1 MFEFYNGGICEEN
14 VMKNSKLLILIAAS
28 LLFSCGNNSSNSSS
42 SSESSKNQTETVD
55 TTKVDSTI
63 TSSETTTETTT
74 VSSTEST
81 ESSIESSES
90 STESSESSTES
101 SSSTTEEVKYT
112 VNFVGE
118 NVNAS
123 IIGTKEEF
131 ASGEEVIFSYS
142 VTYGYKVTSFTIK
155 DASGADVEYAE
166 TSFVTFTM
174 PSSNVT
180 VSFFTVARHALSL
193 KNGEHS
199 SITVA
204 DQKDYY
210 DEGDVVNFT
219 VTFEEGYELD
229 TLKVYKVM
237 GEVAMEIE
245 YQATETNYS
254 FTFADMNMQIVLT
267 DKAKPVS
274 SDPFTIKTTYQGT
287 WGYYDGSYDYDMYL
301 RVIFNGDKT
310 LSWYLSYKA
319 LDDWDDYYAYIAPKA
334 VIRASA
340 STLPAGMPGDFKD
353 GDENASY
360 SYDEV
365 NEKITFTT
373 KVKNSDMECSIK
385 LNKEGE
391 EIKTITFETK
401 MGDEYHQTGN
411 RTLKKI

>member
-1 MFEFYNGGICEEN
+1 
-14 VMKNSKLLILIAAS
+14 MKNSKLLILIAAS
-28 LLFSCGNNSSNSSS
+28 LLLSCGNNSSNSSS
-42 SSESSKNQTETVD
+42 SSESSKNQTETVN

-63 TSSETTTETTT
+63 ESSETTTETTT
-74 VSSTEST
+74 VSSTESN
-81 ESSIESSES
+81 ESSTESSES

-101 SSSTTEEVKYT
+101 SSTTTEEVKYT
-112 VNFVGE
+112 VNFVGTE
-118 NVNAS
+118 FVNAS
-123 IIGTKEEF
+123 LIGTKEEF

-142 VTYGYKVTSFTIK
+142 VAYGYKITSFSIK

-174 PSSNVT
+174 PSSDVT
-180 VSFFTVARHALSL
+180 VSFFAVARHTLSL

-199 SITVA
+199 SIAVA

-254 FTFADMNMQIVLT
+254 FIFADMNMQIVLA

-274 SDPFTIKTTYQGT
+274 SDPFTVKTSYQGD
-287 WGYYDGSYDYDMYL
+287 WDYYDGYDTTYTMYL
-301 RVIFNGDKT
+301 RIVFNGDKT
-310 LSWYLSYKA
+310 LSWYLNY
-319 LDDWDDYYAYIAPKA
+319 LYYDEYYAYIPLKAAVYAAPSDMMGSP
-334 VIRASA
+334 RDSGEN
-340 STLPAGMPGDFKD
+340 LP
-353 GDENASY
+353 Y
-360 SYDEV
+360 TYDQV
-365 NEKITFTT
+365 NEKITFTAA
-373 KVKNSDMECSIK
+373 VKSSDIECSIK
-385 LNKEGE
+385 LNKEAN
-391 EIKTITFETK
+391 EIKTITFETQ
-401 MGDEYHQTGN
+401 MGDEYYQTGN

>member
-1 MFEFYNGGICEEN
+1 
-14 VMKNSKLLILIAAS
+14 MKNSKLLILIAAS
-28 LLFSCGNNSSNSSS
+28 LLLSCGNNSSNSSS
-42 SSESSKNQTETVD
+42 SSESSKNQTETVN

-74 VSSTEST
+74 ASSTESSESST
-81 ESSIESSES
+81 ESSTESSES

-101 SSSTTEEVKYT
+101 SSSITEEAKYT
-112 VNFVGE
+112 VNFVGTE
-118 NVNAS
+118 FVDADT
-123 IIGTKEEF
+123 IGTKKEF

-142 VTYGYKVTSFTIK
+142 VTYGYKITSFTIK

-174 PSSNVT
+174 PASNVT
-180 VSFFTVARHALSL
+180 VSFFTVARHTLSL
-193 KNGEHS
+193 TNGEHS

-254 FTFADMNMQIVLT
+254 FTFADMNMQIVLA

-274 SDPFTIKTTYQGT
+274 SDPFTVKTTYQSDEWLFPNGDYN
-287 WGYYDGSYDYDMYL
+287 YYMYL
-301 RVIFNGDKT
+301 RVVFNGDMT
-310 LSWYLSYKA
+310 LSWYLSFNFEYWGGE
-319 LDDWDDYYAYIAPKA
+319 DCAYIPPKRAA
-334 VIRASA
+334 V
-340 STLPAGMPGDFKD
+340 TKPNDMPGEEFKD
-353 GDENASY
+353 GQENLQY
-360 SYDEV
+360 TYDQA
-365 NEKITFTT
+365 NEKITFTAA
-373 KVKNSDMECSIK
+373 VKSSDIECSIK
-385 LNKEGE
+385 LNKEGN
-391 EIKTITFETK
+391 EIKTITFETQID
-401 MGDEYHQTGN
+401 DEYYQTGN
-411 RTLKKI
+411 KTLKKI

>member
-1 MFEFYNGGICEEN
+1 
-14 VMKNSKLLILIAAS
+14 MKNSKLLILIAAS
-28 LLFSCGNNSSNSSS
+28 LLLSCGNNSSNSSS
-42 SSESSKNQTETVD
+42 SSESSKNQTETVN

-63 TSSETTTETTT
+63 ESSKTTTETTT
-74 VSSTEST
+74 VSST
-81 ESSIESSES
+81 ESSES

-101 SSSTTEEVKYT
+101 SEFSTESSSTTTEEVKYT

-118 NVNAS
+118 NVNADT
-123 IIGTKEEF
+123 IGTKEEF
-131 ASGEEVIFSYS
+131 ASGEEVMFSYS
-142 VTYGYKVTSFTIK
+142 AKYRYKITSFTIK

-180 VSFFTVARHALSL
+180 VSFFTVARHTLSL
-193 KNGEHS
+193 KSGEHS
-199 SITVA
+199 SITVT

-254 FTFADMNMQIVLT
+254 FTFADMNMQIALT

-274 SDPFTIKTTYQGT
+274 SDPFTIKTTYQSDE
-287 WGYYDGSYDYDMYL
+287 WLFPNGYYNYYMFL
-301 RVIFNGDKT
+301 RVVFNGDTT
-310 LSWYLSYKA
+310 LSWYLSFNSEYYEGGE
-319 LDDWDDYYAYIAPKA
+319 DWAYIPPKRAVVTLPNDMPGEELKDGQENLPYAYDQA
-334 VIRASA
+334 
-340 STLPAGMPGDFKD
+340 
-353 GDENASY
+353 
-360 SYDEV
+360 
-365 NEKITFTT
+365 NEKITFTAT
-373 KVKNSDMECSIK
+373 VKSSDIECSIK
-385 LNKEGE
+385 LNKEAN

-401 MGDEYHQTGN
+401 MGDEYYQTGN

>member
-1 MFEFYNGGICEEN
+1 
-14 VMKNSKLLILIAAS
+14 MKNSKLLILIAAS
-28 LLFSCGNNSSNSSS
+28 LLLSCGNNSSNSSS
-42 SSESSKNQTETVD
+42 SSESSKNQTETVN

-63 TSSETTTETTT
+63 ESSETTTETTT
-74 VSSTEST
+74 VSST
-81 ESSIESSES
+81 ESSES

-101 SSSTTEEVKYT
+101 SESLTESSSTTTEEVKYT
-112 VNFVGE
+112 VNFVGTE
-118 NVNAS
+118 FVNAS
-123 IIGTKEEF
+123 LIGTKEEF

-142 VTYGYKVTSFTIK
+142 VAYGYKITSFSIK
-155 DASGADVEYAE
+155 DASGTDVEYAE

-180 VSFFTVARHALSL
+180 VSFFTVARHTLSL

-199 SITVA
+199 SITVT

-274 SDPFTIKTTYQGT
+274 SDPFTVKTTYQSDEWLFPNGDYN
-287 WGYYDGSYDYDMYL
+287 YYMYL
-301 RVIFNGDKT
+301 RVVFNGDTT
-310 LSWYLSYKA
+310 LSWYLSFNSEYWGGE
-319 LDDWDDYYAYIAPKA
+319 DWAYIAPKKA
-334 VIRASA
+334 MV
-340 STLPAGMPGDFKD
+340 TLPNDMPGEELKD
-353 GDENASY
+353 GQENLPY
-360 SYDEV
+360 TYDQA
-365 NEKITFTT
+365 NEKITFTAS
-373 KVKNSDMECSIK
+373 VKSSDIECSIK
-385 LNKEGE
+385 LNKEGN
-391 EIKTITFETK
+391 EIKTITFETQ
-401 MGDEYHQTGN
+401 MGDEYYQTSN

>member
-28 LLFSCGNNSSNSSS
+28 LLLSCGNNSSNSSS

-63 TSSETTTETTT
+63 TSSETTTETTS
-74 VSSTEST
+74 VSSIESS

-101 SSSTTEEVKYT
+101 SSTTTEEVKYT

-118 NVNAS
+118 NVNAKL
-123 IIGTKEEF
+123 IGTKEEF

-155 DASGADVEYAE
+155 DASGADVEYVQ

-274 SDPFTIKTTYQGT
+274 SDPFTIKTTYQSDEWLFPNGDYN
-287 WGYYDGSYDYDMYL
+287 YYMYL
-301 RVIFNGDKT
+301 RVVFNGDMT
-310 LSWYLSYKA
+310 LSWYLSFNSEYWGGE
-319 LDDWDDYYAYIAPKA
+319 DWAYISPKRAA
-334 VIRASA
+334 V
-340 STLPAGMPGDFKD
+340 TKPNDMPGEEFKD
-353 GDENASY
+353 GQENLQY
-360 SYDEV
+360 TYDQA
-365 NEKITFTT
+365 NEKITFTAA
-373 KVKNSDMECSIK
+373 VKSSDIECSIK

-391 EIKTITFETK
+391 EIKTITFETQ
-401 MGDEYHQTGN
+401 MGDEYYQTGN

>member
-1 MFEFYNGGICEEN
+1 
-14 VMKNSKLLILIAAS
+14 MKNSKLLILIAAS
-28 LLFSCGNNSSNSSS
+28 LLLSCGNNSSNSSS
-42 SSESSKNQTETVD
+42 SSESSKNQTETVN

-74 VSSTEST
+74 ASSTESS
-81 ESSIESSES
+81 ESSTESSES

-101 SSSTTEEVKYT
+101 SSTTTEEVKYT

-118 NVNAS
+118 NVNADT
-123 IIGTKEEF
+123 IGTKKEF

-142 VTYGYKVTSFTIK
+142 AKYGYKITSFTIK

-180 VSFFTVARHALSL
+180 VSFFTVARHTLSL

-199 SITVA
+199 SITVT

-254 FTFADMNMQIVLT
+254 FAFADMNMQIVLA

-274 SDPFTIKTTYQGT
+274 SDPFTAKTSYQGD
-287 WGYYDGSYDYDMYL
+287 WDYYDGYYTTYTMYF
-301 RVIFNGDKT
+301 RVVFNGDKT
-310 LSWYLSYKA
+310 LSWYLNFTYI
-319 LDDWDDYYAYIAPKA
+319 DEEYDYAYIPLKAAVYAAPSDMKG
-334 VIRASA
+334 SA
-340 STLPAGMPGDFKD
+340 KDSGENLP
-353 GDENASY
+353 Y
-360 SYDEV
+360 TYDQA
-365 NEKITFTT
+365 NEKITFTAA
-373 KVKNSDMECSIK
+373 VKSSDIECSIK
-385 LNKEGE
+385 LNKEAN
-391 EIKTITFETK
+391 EIKTITFETQ
-401 MGDEYHQTGN
+401 MGDEYYQTGN
-411 RTLKKI
+411 KTLKKI

>member
-1 MFEFYNGGICEEN
+1 
-14 VMKNSKLLILIAAS
+14 MKNSKLLILIAAS
-28 LLFSCGNNSSNSSS
+28 LLLSCGNNSSNSSS
-42 SSESSKNQTETVD
+42 SSESSKNQTETVN

-63 TSSETTTETTT
+63 ESSETTTETTT
-74 VSSTEST
+74 V
-81 ESSIESSES
+81 S

-101 SSSTTEEVKYT
+101 SSSTTEEIKYT

-118 NVNAS
+118 NVNADT
-123 IIGTKEEF
+123 IGTKKEF
-131 ASGEEVIFSYS
+131 ASGEEVMFSYS
-142 VTYGYKVTSFTIK
+142 AKYGYKITSFTIK

-180 VSFFTVARHALSL
+180 VSFFTVARHTLSL

-199 SITVA
+199 SITVTG
-204 DQKDYY
+204 QKDYY

-254 FTFADMNMQIVLT
+254 FTFADMNMQIVLA

-274 SDPFTIKTTYQGT
+274 SDPFTVKTTYQSDE
-287 WGYYDGSYDYDMYL
+287 WLFPNGYYNYYMFL
-301 RVIFNGDKT
+301 RVVFNGDMT
-310 LSWYLSYKA
+310 LSWYLSFNSEYYEGGE
-319 LDDWDDYYAYIAPKA
+319 DWAYIPPKRA
-334 VIRASA
+334 VV
-340 STLPAGMPGDFKD
+340 TLPNDMPGEELKD
-353 GDENASY
+353 GQENLPY
-360 SYDEV
+360 TYDQV
-365 NEKITFTT
+365 NEKITFTAV
-373 KVKNSDMECSIK
+373 VKSSDIECSIK
-385 LNKEGE
+385 LNKENN
-391 EIKTITFETK
+391 EIKTITFETQ
-401 MGDEYHQTGN
+401 MGDEYYQTSN

>member
-1 MFEFYNGGICEEN
+1 M
-14 VMKNSKLLILIAAS
+14 AAS
-28 LLFSCGNNSSNSSS
+28 LLLSCGTNSSNSSS
-42 SSESSKNQTETVD
+42 SSESSKNQTETVN
-55 TTKVDSTI
+55 TTKVDSTVE
-63 TSSETTTETTT
+63 SKETTTETTT

-81 ESSIESSES
+81 ESTESSES
-90 STESSESSTES
+90 STESSESSTETSESSTES

-118 NVNAS
+118 NVSAS

-131 ASGEEVIFSYS
+131 ASGEEVMFNYS
-142 VTYGYKVTSFTIK
+142 ATYGYKVTSFTIK

-174 PSSNVT
+174 PASNVT
-180 VSFFTVARHALSL
+180 VSFFTVARHTLSL

-219 VTFEEGYELD
+219 VAFEEGYELD

-237 GEVAMEIE
+237 GKVAMEVE

-254 FTFADMNMQIVLT
+254 FTFADLNMQIVLT

-274 SDPFTIKTTYQGT
+274 SDPFTVKTTYQSDE
-287 WGYYDGSYDYDMYL
+287 WLFPNGYYNYYMYL
-301 RVIFNGDKT
+301 RVVFNGDMT
-310 LSWYLSYKA
+310 LSWYLTFDSEYYEGGE
-319 LDDWDDYYAYIAPKA
+319 DWAYIPPKRAA
-334 VIRASA
+334 V
-340 STLPAGMPGDFKD
+340 TKPNDMPGEDFKD
-353 GDENASY
+353 GQENLPYA
-360 SYDEV
+360 YDQA

-373 KVKNSDMECSIK
+373 KINSSDIECSIK
-385 LNKEGE
+385 LNKEGN
-391 EIKTITFETK
+391 EIKTITFETQ
-401 MGDEYHQTGN
+401 MGDEYYQTGN

>member
-1 MFEFYNGGICEEN
+1 
-14 VMKNSKLLILIAAS
+14 MKNSKLLILIAAS
-28 LLFSCGNNSSNSSS
+28 LLLSCGNNSSNSSS
-42 SSESSKNQTETVD
+42 SSESSKNQTETVN

-63 TSSETTTETTT
+63 ESSETATESTT
-74 VSSTEST
+74 VSSTESS
-81 ESSIESSES
+81 ESSTESSES

-101 SSSTTEEVKYT
+101 SSTTSEEVKYT
-112 VNFVGE
+112 VNFVGTE
-118 NVNAS
+118 FVNAS
-123 IIGTKEEF
+123 LIGTKEEF

-142 VTYGYKVTSFTIK
+142 VTYGYKITSFTIK
-155 DASGADVEYAE
+155 DASGADVEYAQ

-180 VSFFTVARHALSL
+180 VSFFTVARHTLSL

-199 SITVA
+199 SIAVT

-274 SDPFTIKTTYQGT
+274 SDPFTTKTIYQSNDWTFPDHYYTY
-287 WGYYDGSYDYDMYL
+287 YMYL
-301 RVIFNGDKT
+301 RVVFNGDTT
-310 LSWYLSYKA
+310 LSWYLSFNSEYWGGE
-319 LDDWDDYYAYIAPKA
+319 DWAYIPPKRAA
-334 VIRASA
+334 V
-340 STLPAGMPGDFKD
+340 TKPNDMPREELKD
-353 GDENASY
+353 GQENLPY
-360 SYDEV
+360 TYDQA
-365 NEKITFTT
+365 NEKITFTAA
-373 KVKNSDMECSIK
+373 VKSSDIECSIK
-385 LNKEGE
+385 LNKEGN
-391 EIKTITFETK
+391 EIKNITFETK
-401 MGDEYHQTGN
+401 MGDEYYQTGN
-411 RTLKKI
+411 KTLKKI

>member
-28 LLFSCGNNSSNSSS
+28 LLLSCGNNSSNSSS
-42 SSESSKNQTETVD
+42 SSESSKNQTETVN

-63 TSSETTTETTT
+63 ESSETTTETTT
-74 VSSTEST
+74 VSSTESS
-81 ESSIESSES
+81 ESSTESSES

-101 SSSTTEEVKYT
+101 SSTTTEEVKYT
-112 VNFVGE
+112 VNFVGTE
-118 NVNAS
+118 FVNAS
-123 IIGTKEEF
+123 LIGTKEEF

-142 VTYGYKVTSFTIK
+142 VAYGYKITSFSIK

-180 VSFFTVARHALSL
+180 VSFFTVARHTLSL

-199 SITVA
+199 SITVT

-254 FTFADMNMQIVLT
+254 FTFADMNMQIVLA

-274 SDPFTIKTTYQGT
+274 SDPFTVKTTYQSDEWLFPNGDYN
-287 WGYYDGSYDYDMYL
+287 YYMYL
-301 RVIFNGDKT
+301 RVVFNGDMT
-310 LSWYLSYKA
+310 LSWYLSFNSEYWGGE
-319 LDDWDDYYAYIAPKA
+319 DWAYIPPKRAA
-334 VIRASA
+334 V
-340 STLPAGMPGDFKD
+340 TKPNDMPGEEFKD
-353 GDENASY
+353 GQENLQY
-360 SYDEV
+360 TYDQA
-365 NEKITFTT
+365 NEKITFTAA
-373 KVKNSDMECSIK
+373 VKSSDIECSIK
-385 LNKEGE
+385 LNKEGN

-401 MGDEYHQTGN
+401 MGDEYYQTGN

>member
-1 MFEFYNGGICEEN
+1 M
-14 VMKNSKLLILIAAS
+14 AAS
-28 LLFSCGNNSSNSSS
+28 LLLSCGTNSSNSSS
-42 SSESSKNQTETVD
+42 SSESSKNQTETVN
-55 TTKVDSTI
+55 TTKVDSTVE
-63 TSSETTTETTT
+63 SSETTTETTT
-74 VSSTEST
+74 VSSTES
-81 ESSIESSES
+81 SEL
-90 STESSESSTES
+90 STETSESSTES

-123 IIGTKEEF
+123 IIGKKEEF
-131 ASGEEVIFSYS
+131 ASGEEVMFNYS

-155 DASGADVEYAE
+155 DVSGADVEYAE

-174 PSSNVT
+174 PASNVT
-180 VSFFTVARHALSL
+180 VSFFTVARHTLSL

-199 SITVA
+199 SIAVT

-274 SDPFTIKTTYQGT
+274 SDPFTVKTTYQSDEWT
-287 WGYYDGSYDYDMYL
+287 FPDRYYTYYMYL
-301 RVIFNGDKT
+301 RVVFNGDKT
-310 LSWYLSYKA
+310 LSWYLSYEA
-319 LDDWDDYYAYIAPKA
+319 SDDYGEGGEYWAYIAPKKA
-334 VIRASA
+334 MV
-340 STLPAGMPGDFKD
+340 TLPNDMPGEELKD
-353 GDENASY
+353 GQENLPY
-360 SYDEV
+360 TYDQV
-365 NEKITFTT
+365 NEKITFTAA
-373 KVKNSDMECSIK
+373 VKSSDIECSIK
-385 LNKEGE
+385 LNKEGD
-391 EIKTITFETK
+391 EIKTITFETQ
-401 MGDEYHQTGN
+401 MGDEYYQTGN

>member
-1 MFEFYNGGICEEN
+1 
-14 VMKNSKLLILIAAS
+14 MKNSKLLILIAAS
-28 LLFSCGNNSSNSSS
+28 LLLSCGNNSSNSSS
-42 SSESSKNQTETVD
+42 SSESSKNQIETVN

-63 TSSETTTETTT
+63 ESNETTTETTT
-74 VSSTEST
+74 VSSAEST
-81 ESSIESSES
+81 ESSI
-90 STESSESSTES
+90 ESSESSTES

-118 NVNAS
+118 NVNADT
-123 IIGTKEEF
+123 IGTKKEF

-142 VTYGYKVTSFTIK
+142 VTYGYKITSFTIK

-174 PSSNVT
+174 PASNVT
-180 VSFFTVARHALSL
+180 VSFFTVARHTLSL
-193 KNGEHS
+193 TNGEHS

-254 FTFADMNMQIVLT
+254 FTFADMNMQIVLA

-274 SDPFTIKTTYQGT
+274 SDPFTVKTTYQSDEWLFPNGDYN
-287 WGYYDGSYDYDMYL
+287 YYMYL
-301 RVIFNGDKT
+301 RVVFNGDMT
-310 LSWYLSYKA
+310 LSWYLSFNSEYWGGE
-319 LDDWDDYYAYIAPKA
+319 DWAYIPPKRAA
-334 VIRASA
+334 V
-340 STLPAGMPGDFKD
+340 TKPNDMPGEEFKD
-353 GDENASY
+353 GQENLQY
-360 SYDEV
+360 TYDQA
-365 NEKITFTT
+365 NEKITFTAA
-373 KVKNSDMECSIK
+373 VKSSDIECSIK
-385 LNKEGE
+385 LNKEGN
-391 EIKTITFETK
+391 EIKTITFETQ
-401 MGDEYHQTGN
+401 MGDEYYQTGN